1 MRRRQ
6 VKEQYSGKLP
16 SDKRLRSAGCSHIC
30 SKHRETCLWR
40 RPYKEHFVSAAVP
53 LPRLTLSFME
63 CVPRRGNRVGT
74 ERWAA
79 SRILLLPCCRGQRRH
94 VTRPRPS
101 GYGTEPLGST
111 ANGDQLRCAAIVFNP
126 QNNDL
131 QGFGTASDIL

>member
-53 LPRLTLSFME
+53 LPRLTLSFVE
-63 CVPRRGNRVGT
+63 CVLVEEIGPERSVGPHL
-74 ERWAA
+74 A
-79 SRILLLPCCRGQRRH
+79 SCCCRGQRRH

-101 GYGTEPLGST
+101 GYGIELLGST
-111 ANGDQLRCAAIVFNP
+111 ANGDQLRCASIVFNP